1 MPVEFRPLHGSFGAE
16 VIGADPALEV
26 DDPTF
31 AAIEA
36 AWYRHSILLFRGL
49 TMTPEQQVAFTRR
62 FGPLHIMVPR
72 DWNLP
77 DHPEVWVVGNAEQDG
92 KAIGLRGAGM
102 GFHSDGEDKPVPN
115 AGSFLYAQT
124 GAARGRRHAVRRHV
138 RGARRAAAGDP
149 PQNRRTARALQP
161 QRAAPSE
168 LSAPAA
174 GAGTSG
180 AAGRVPPART
190 ASSEE
195 RPRVALYRPLG
206 LRHRGTAGAGGPRA
220 GERGCRNSQRS
231 RALSI
236 ATAGVAGDA
245 ILWDNRCT
253 QHSATGFDESRYARL
268 MHRTT
273 LEGDAPVMAEPA
285 AAA

>member
-1 MPVEFRPLHGSFGAE
+1 MPVEFRPLQGSFGAE
-16 VIGADPALEV
+16 VVGADPALEV
-26 DDPTF
+26 DGPTF

-92 KAIGLRGAGM
+92 KAIGMRGAGM

-115 AGSFLYAQT
+115 AGSFLYALQVPPEGGDT
-124 GAARGRRHAVRRHV
+124 LFADMYAVHDALPPEVRRRIAGRRARFSRNALHHLNYPHQPLAPEHRARPDVYHPLERRHPKSGRISLYIGRWAYDIEGLPEQEGRELV
-138 RGARRAAAGDP
+138 AW
-149 PQNRRTARALQP
+149 LQ
-161 QRAAPSE
+161 E
-168 LSAPAA
+168 LA
-174 GAGTSG
+174 TQ
-180 AAGRVPPART
+180 
-190 ASSEE
+190 
-195 RPRVALYRPLG
+195 PRFLYR
-206 LRHRGTAGAGGPRA
+206 HRWR
-220 GERGCRNSQRS
+220 R
-231 RALSI
+231 
-236 ATAGVAGDA
+236 GDA

-253 QHSATGFDESRYARL
+253 QHSATPFDESRYARL
-268 MHRTT
+268 MYRTT

>member
-1 MPVEFRPLHGSFGAE
+1 MPVEFRPLRGSFGAE

-26 DDPTF
+26 DNPTF

-72 DWNLP
+72 DYNLP
-77 DHPEVWVVGNAEQDG
+77 EHPEVWVVGNAEQDG

-115 AGSFLYAQT
+115 AGSFLYALQVPPEGGDT
-124 GAARGRRHAVRRHV
+124 LFADMYAAHEALPPEIRRKIAGRRARFSRNALHHLNYPHQPLAPEHRARPDVYHPLERRH
-138 RGARRAAAGDP
+138 P
-149 PQNRRTARALQP
+149 K
-161 QRAAPSE
+161 S
-168 LSAPAA
+168 
-174 GAGTSG
+174 
-180 AAGRVPPART
+180 GRV
-190 ASSEE
+190 S
-195 RPRVALYRPLG
+195 LYHRPLG
-206 LRHRGTAGAGGPRA
+206 LRHRGTAGAGGTRA
-220 GERGCRNSQRS
+220 DSV
-231 RALSI
+231 A
-236 ATAGVAGDA
+236 AGVRAQPRFVHRHRWRAGDA

-253 QHSATGFDESRYARL
+253 QHSATGFDESRYVRL